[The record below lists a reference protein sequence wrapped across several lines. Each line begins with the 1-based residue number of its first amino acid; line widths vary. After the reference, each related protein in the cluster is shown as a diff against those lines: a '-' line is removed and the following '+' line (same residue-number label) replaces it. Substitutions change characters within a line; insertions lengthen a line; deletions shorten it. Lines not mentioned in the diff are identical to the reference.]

1 MFGFVLAEESGEFI
15 VARDPIGIVPLYI
28 GWDDKG
34 AIWVASEMKA
44 LKDDCTTYQQFP
56 PGHVYSSKSSAFERY
71 YEPLWLQPNN
81 EPTGKLDLDLLRN
94 VYIYMNIYKYI

>member
-15 VARDPIGIVPLYI
+15 IARDPIGIVPLYI

-56 PGHVYSSKSSAFERY
+56 PGHVYSSKSSVFERY

-81 EPTGKLDLDLLRN
+81 EPNGKLDLDLLRN
-94 VYIYMNIYKYI
+94 V